1 MAGEQKTISALDSL
15 TEPADGDLVP
25 IVDISDTPTT
35 KKISWANLYAAM
47 AGFASLADGAP
58 GTLEAGMPVYISAE
72 NTLAPADATDG
83 TKPAVAICRTTDGTT
98 ATIRQNGV
106 AKDVLTV
113 GSADISAGDRIYLS
127 TTAGKVTKTPPSA
140 DGNVIQFL
148 GWALTDEASGK
159 IDLLLN
165 INPNFVEV

>member
-1 MAGEQKTISALDSL
+1 
-15 TEPADGDLVP
+15 
-25 IVDISDTPTT
+25 
-35 KKISWANLYAAM
+35 
-47 AGFASLADGAP
+47 
-58 GTLEAGMPVYISAE
+58 MPVYISAA
-72 NTLAPADATDG
+72 NTMSLADATDG
-83 TKPAVAICRTTDGTT
+83 TKPAVAFCRTTDGTT
-98 ATIRQNGV
+98 AKIRQYGI
-106 AKDVLTV
+106 AEDVITV

>member
-1 MAGEQKTISALDSL
+1 MANKKITELDSL
-15 TEPADGDLVP
+15 TDPADSDVLP
-25 IVDISDTPTT
+25 IVDVLDTPTT
-35 KKISWANLYAAM
+35 KKITWANLYAAM
-47 AGFASLADGAP
+47 AGFASLTDGSP
-58 GTLEAGMPVYISAE
+58 GTLAAGMPVYISAE
-72 NTLAPADATDG
+72 NTLAPADATG
-83 TKPAVAICRTTDGTT
+83 ATKPTVAICRTTDGTT
-98 ATIRQNGV
+98 ATIRQFGV
-106 AKDVLTV
+106 ARDVLTI

-165 INPNFVEV
+165 INPNPVEV

>member
-1 MAGEQKTISALDSL
+1 MSFTPNLNLEEISQ
-15 TEPADGDLVP
+15 GQ
-25 IVDISDTPTT
+25 VDWHTVLN
-35 KKISWANLYAAM
+35 ANLTILDTVIGKIA
-47 AGFASLADGAP
+47 FTDGSP
-58 GTLEAGMPVYISAE
+58 GTLAAGMPAYISAE
-72 NTLAPADATDG
+72 NTLAPADATDA

-98 ATIRQNGV
+98 ATIRQFGV
-106 AKDVLTV
+106 ATDVLTI

-140 DGNVIQFL
+140 EGNVIQFL

-165 INPNFVEV
+165 INPNPVEV